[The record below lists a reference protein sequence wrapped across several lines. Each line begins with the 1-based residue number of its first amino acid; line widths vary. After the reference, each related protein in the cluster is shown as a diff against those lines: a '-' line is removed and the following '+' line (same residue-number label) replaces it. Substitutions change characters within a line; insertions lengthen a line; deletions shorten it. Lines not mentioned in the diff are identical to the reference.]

1 MMKLV
6 EGRHPSTQSIA
17 AWFQYKHLPPQLQDV
32 SRQFYDLAYEMI
44 ETLPDSPELT
54 AGLRKLLEA
63 KDCMV
68 RAATLVGEK
77 PENIPYYTDR

>member
-6 EGRHPSTQSIA
+6 ENRHPSTQSIA
-17 AWFQYKHLPPQLQDV
+17 AWFAYRHLPPHLATV
-32 SRQFYDLAYEMI
+32 SKQFYDLAYHMI

-54 AGLRKLLEA
+54 AGLRKLLES

-68 RAATLVGEK
+68 RAATLLGEV

>member
-1 MMKLV
+1 
-6 EGRHPSTQSIA
+6 
-17 AWFQYKHLPPQLQDV
+17 
-32 SRQFYDLAYEMI
+32 MI